1 MKLSKRINKTNASP
15 IRKFVPLANQAE
27 KSGVKVYYLNIGQPD
42 LRTPSTIIKS
52 LKNYQQNPISYAP
65 STGFEETRKAWGEYF
80 KKYRLNY
87 KAEEILITNGAS
99 EALIWLFITLCDP
112 GDEVLVFEPFYT
124 NYKSFASAVNV
135 KLVPVTCRVEDN
147 FALPSDKAIEKKIT
161 KRTKAVI
168 ICNPN
173 NPTGTLYN
181 KKAVSRLVK
190 IVKKYRLWL
199 ISDETYREMVFNQKD
214 IISLYWWPEIRQQL
228 IITDS
233 VSKRFSFCGGRV
245 GCLASKNRT
254 VIENCL
260 KLAQARLSASSLE
273 QMSVLTILK
282 NPKTYT
288 AQLVKEYKR
297 RADVVYQ
304 ALNQIPGVVCR
315 QPQGAFYIIA
325 SLPIDDAEKFV
336 SFMLA
341 RFRYQKQTVMVTPAA
356 DFYATPGLGK
366 KEIRIAYVLNTKE
379 LKKAMVVLQKG
390 LEEYNNIS
398 KLKI

>member
-1 MKLSKRINKTNASP
+1 M
-15 IRKFVPLANQAE
+15 
-27 KSGVKVYYLNIGQPD
+27 
-42 LRTPSTIIKS
+42 
-52 LKNYQQNPISYAP
+52 
-65 STGFEETRKAWGEYF
+65 
-80 KKYRLNY
+80 
-87 KAEEILITNGAS
+87 
-99 EALIWLFITLCDP
+99 
-112 GDEVLVFEPFYT
+112 
-124 NYKSFASAVNV
+124 
-135 KLVPVTCRVEDN
+135 
-147 FALPSDKAIEKKIT
+147 
-161 KRTKAVI
+161 
-168 ICNPN
+168 
-173 NPTGTLYN
+173 
-181 KKAVSRLVK
+181 
-190 IVKKYRLWL
+190 
-199 ISDETYREMVFNQKD
+199 
-214 IISLYWWPEIRQQL
+214 
-228 IITDS
+228 
-233 VSKRFSFCGGRV
+233 
-245 GCLASKNRT
+245 
-254 VIENCL
+254 IENCL